1 MPSAR
6 SWAKTHPALPRNDD
20 RIVRLG
26 LHHHVT
32 SGIGHN
38 VIIDAWWASQR
49 PAPVLAGP
57 NWRRVASASIACGR

>member
-32 SGIGHN
+32 SGIGHA
-38 VIIDAWWASQR
+38 VIIDSWWTSQ
-49 PAPVLAGP
+49 
-57 NWRRVASASIACGR
+57 